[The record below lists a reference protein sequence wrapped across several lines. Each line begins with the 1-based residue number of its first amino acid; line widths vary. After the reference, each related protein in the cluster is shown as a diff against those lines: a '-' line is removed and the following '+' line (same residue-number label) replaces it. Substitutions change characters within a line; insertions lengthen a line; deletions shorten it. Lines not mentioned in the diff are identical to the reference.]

1 MLHYGVILL
10 LQIASLIHA
19 GRTGRPYYWF
29 MIILFVPGL
38 GILAYLAVDVIPG
51 LLRGR
56 AATRLSRTVA
66 AGVDPTR
73 QYHELARALETVP
86 SVANFR
92 ALADECV
99 RLGRYDEAI
108 ELYKS
113 ALTGMHETEPGAML
127 GLATA
132 EFGKGDANAAGA
144 TLDRLFAANPSSAP
158 RKPICSRRGFSK
170 PRVAYPRRS
179 APTSGFRRLTPAKKQ
194 RAGWRCCCR
203 GPEPSSGR
211 AQSSQ
216 KSVNRSNAAP
226 LFIAGRSAN
235 GMRSRGATHELN
247 RRHRPVTVG
256 PSLQMRKMVP
266 AALQS
271 TL

>member
-10 LQIASLIHA
+10 LQIACLIHA

-38 GILAYLAVDVIPG
+38 GILAYLAVEVIPG

-73 QYHELARALETVP
+73 QYRELARALETVP

-92 ALADECV
+92 ALADECF

-132 EFGKGDANAAGA
+132 EFGKGDANEAGSI
-144 TLDRLFAANPSSAP
+144 LERLFAANPEFSSSEADLLAARILEAKGRLP
-158 RKPICSRRGFSK
+158 EALSAYERLSATYPGEEAKSRMALLLQRTG
-170 PRVAYPRRS
+170 AE
-179 APTSGFRRLTPAKKQ
+179 Q
-194 RAGWRCCCR
+194 RARAIFAEIR
-203 GPEPSSGR
+203 KSVERSPAFYRR
-211 AQSSQ
+211 AQ
-216 KSVNRSNAAP
+216 REWYE
-226 LFIAGRSAN
+226 IA
-235 GMRSRGATHELN
+235 
-247 RRHRPVTVG
+247 RRH
-256 PSLQMRKMVP
+256 
-266 AALQS
+266 A
-271 TL
+271 

>member
-1 MLHYGVILL
+1 MLRYGAILL
-10 LQIASLIHA
+10 LQIVCLIHA

-38 GILAYLAVDVIPG
+38 GILAYLAVEVIPA

-56 AATRLSRTVA
+56 AATRFSRTVA

-73 QYHELARALETVP
+73 QYRKLARALETVP

-92 ALADECV
+92 GLADECV

-113 ALTGMHETEPGAML
+113 ALTGMHETEPGAMV

-132 EFGKGDANAAGA
+132 EFRNGDANAAGA
-144 TLDRLFAANPSSAP
+144 LLLTACSQRTPNSAP

-170 PRVAYPRRS
+170 PRVASPRRL
-179 APTSGFRRLTPAKKQ
+179 APTSGCRRPIPVRKQ

-203 GPEPSSGR
+203 GPGQSSGR
-211 AQSSQ
+211 APSSQ
-216 KSVNRSNAAP
+216 KSANRSNAAR
-226 LFIAGRSAN
+226 LFIAGRSAS
-235 GMRSRGATHELN
+235 GTRSRGATRELK
-247 RRHRPVTVG
+247 RGKLTPV
-256 PSLQMRKMVP
+256 
-266 AALQS
+266 
-271 TL
+271 